1 MEAAAGSL
9 SALGKAVSLE
19 AATEAP
25 FTGVTANGF
34 AFDHS
39 GRGLCATRIGI
50 GIGIGALAAAAAAA
64 AAPCRHAR
72 QCARRLWLKRAAYWQ
87 LLRRN

>member
-39 GRGLCATRIGI
+39 GRGLCATRAGSS
-50 GIGIGALAAAAAAA
+50 GSGSGSGAVPA
-64 AAPCRHAR
+64 C
-72 QCARRLWLKRAAYWQ
+72 
-87 LLRRN
+87 